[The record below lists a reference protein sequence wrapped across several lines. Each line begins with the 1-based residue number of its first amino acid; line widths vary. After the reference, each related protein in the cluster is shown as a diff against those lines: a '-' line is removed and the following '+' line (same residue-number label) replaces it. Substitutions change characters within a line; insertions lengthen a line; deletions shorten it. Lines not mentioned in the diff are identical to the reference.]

1 MRQPVSRISFDRRRG
16 FLGAYLQEGALF
28 VDAVWNEAADIAWSQ
43 LRDAIIA
50 AGITGSAGHELR
62 IDPVIRDQ
70 RLVNLVV
77 RGTGALPPRPFYGNG
92 LPVLWPSDVLIDAQ
106 AIGDGFRAEAT
117 GPAAVPAGRTWIDLL
132 QDVGYEIYLRARV
145 ETLDRLDD
153 PDLDDPGLDATR
165 GSFRKRVVGEVRIA
179 RARDH
184 RPPLATN
191 IQLSVDGSYR
201 SDLNALYRV
210 ELDALTGTRSAPAA
224 SVLWDPDA
232 AATVARVVDPAP
244 IGARKVVL
252 DTTEG
257 FDGGFVRFE
266 GPGAG
271 PELYRVTRAPG
282 AETTAI
288 QLTRHRCNRPELSL
302 AAWQTSGAVDDLQ
315 PGQFAIAFVTPAPAP
330 VQVGDL
336 LTDLPD
342 ALYPPWPDA
351 KVVAVSAFDASRNA
365 VTLVLAKPA
374 PDELSPRALSVAAWR
389 ADGPATGNTDA
400 TFTAVLIAPPA
411 IEPGDVVVSLP
422 PVRGAPDTGPW
433 VVLRVEP
440 VAPPSLA
447 STAAVARTA
456 PAPVASSSGGR
467 TRSPS
472 NAAALARATPATT
485 APAPPRATAAAPLP
499 APAPAPASTPAPAH
513 AQPLVRVTFGPAGL
527 ARPLSRLDAA
537 RGAPLVA
544 PAHPNDTTIVV
555 AWRDD
560 WRPGM
565 RICIAP
571 AADRAASPGA
581 GIAPREERIVVR
593 VEPLPSTEPGGTP
606 ARMAVRLDQPLSYDH
621 ASGDHAVP
629 ERLIRAR
636 RYAGHKCRQPIDRV
650 DPARDGVA
658 SIANFASGLALPHGL
673 ALHLT
678 IEQAAGAPRLTRGD
692 GWNFAARS
700 DGFVE
705 TRLFAAVDDEPAS
718 EVPLALLTLSAH
730 GHELI
735 DLRPMPAGLAADE
748 PLARIQAAA
757 GALAGALGDDPA
769 LPVIEHAAAL
779 AGYPRAQRGLLVRLG
794 ELAHTHPTKL
804 HVSAA
809 CRYWLDRLREAV
821 AGVGDHE
828 PTLRQLTAISG
839 ALDGLTFAFTSAQPP
854 HRRAPS
860 TQPPPRKP

>member
-28 VDAVWNEAADIAWSQ
+28 VDAVWNEAAEIAWSQ

-50 AGITGSAGHELR
+50 AGIAGTAGRELR
-62 IDPVIRDQ
+62 IDPVVHDQ

-77 RGTGALPPRPFYGNG
+77 RGTGALQPRPFYCAG
-92 LPVLWPSDVLIDAQ
+92 LPVLWPTDVSIDAQ

-117 GPAAVPAGRTWIDLL
+117 GDVDVPAGRSWIDLL
-132 QDVGYEIYLRARV
+132 QELRYEIYLRARV

-179 RARDH
+179 RASEH
-184 RPPLATN
+184 RPPVATN

-232 AATVARVVDPAP
+232 AATVARVLDPAP
-244 IGARKVVL
+244 IGARTVAL
-252 DTTEG
+252 DTTLG

-266 GPGAG
+266 GRGAG
-271 PELYRVTRAPG
+271 PELYRVARAPG

-288 QLTRHRCNRPELSL
+288 QVTRHRCDRPELSL
-302 AAWQTSGAVDDLQ
+302 AAWQTSGAVDRRQ

-351 KVVAVSAFDASRNA
+351 KVVAVSAFDAGRNA
-365 VTLVLAKPA
+365 VTLVLARPA

-389 ADGPATGNTDA
+389 ADGPAIGNTDG

-411 IEPGDVVVSLP
+411 IEPGDVVISLP
-422 PVRGAPDTGPW
+422 PVLGQPDAGPW

-447 STAAVARTA
+447 STAAAARST
-456 PAPVASSSGGR
+456 PAAVASSSGSR
-467 TRSPS
+467 TRPPS
-472 NAAALARATPATT
+472 NAGALARVT
-485 APAPPRATAAAPLP
+485 AAPPRATAAALATA
-499 APAPAPASTPAPAH
+499 APPP

-527 ARPLSRLDAA
+527 ARPLSRLDTARAA
-537 RGAPLVA
+537 TLVA
-544 PAHPNDTTIVV
+544 PAHAHDTTIVV

-560 WRPGM
+560 WRTGM

-571 AADRAASPGA
+571 AAGLPAAAS
-581 GIAPREERIVVR
+581 APREERIVVR
-593 VEPLPSTEPGGTP
+593 IEPLAATAASSGPTGAPDRMPE
-606 ARMAVRLDQPLSYDH
+606 RMAVRLDQPLSYDH
-621 ASGDHAVP
+621 AGGDHAVP

-636 RYAGHKCRQPIDRV
+636 RYAGHKCRQPVDRV

-673 ALHLT
+673 SLHLT

-718 EVPLALLTLSAH
+718 ELPLALLTLSAH

-735 DLRPMPAGLAADE
+735 DLRPVPAGLAADE
-748 PLARIQAAA
+748 PLARIRAAA
-757 GALAGALGDDPA
+757 EALAGALGDDPA
-769 LPVIEHAAAL
+769 LPVIEHAGAL
-779 AGYPRAQRGLLVRLG
+779 AGYPRAQRCLLVRLG
-794 ELAHTHPTKL
+794 ALAHTHPTKL
-804 HVSAA
+804 HVTAA
-809 CRYWLDRLREAV
+809 CRYWLERLREAV
-821 AGVGDHE
+821 AAVGDHE
-828 PTLRQLTAISG
+828 PSLRQLTAISG
-839 ALDGLTFAFTSAQPP
+839 ALDGLTFAFTTAQPP
-854 HRRAPS
+854 HRLAPS